1 MTGSGLAVFLS
12 VVAGLAGA
20 VQVSAMSQLG
30 DRISISGAVAF
41 ATLFT
46 AIVSFGLLLA
56 FRKSFAAYRNAFDHP
71 WWMLMG
77 GLLGLLIIFTITYA
91 GGRLGVAATVG
102 ILIAGQL
109 LMGAAIDRWGLFGST
124 KSPLHWPRLLGIV
137 LLGAGAAPSLKK

>member
-1 MTGSGLAVFLS
+1 VSGSALAIFLS

-20 VQVSAMSQLG
+20 VQVSLMSQLG
-30 DRISISGAVAF
+30 DRITIVGAVAF

-46 AIVSFGLLLA
+46 AVVSVGLLLV
-56 FRKSFAAYRNAFDHP
+56 FRRSFAAYRNAFDHP

-109 LMGAAIDRWGLFGST
+109 IMGAAIDRFGLFGVDQIAI
-124 KSPLHWPRLLGIV
+124 SPARAAGILLLGI
-137 LLGAGAAPSLKK
+137 GAALSLVR